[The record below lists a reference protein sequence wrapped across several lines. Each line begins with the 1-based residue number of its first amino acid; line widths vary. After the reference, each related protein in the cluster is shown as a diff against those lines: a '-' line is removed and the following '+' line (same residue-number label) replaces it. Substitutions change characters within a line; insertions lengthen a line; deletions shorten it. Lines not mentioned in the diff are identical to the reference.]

1 MFILTR
7 KETRL
12 IVLQRIE
19 FLSVFLKKIRKLFGR
34 YFFSVF
40 ISRFFLSPVVIGK
53 AYYQE
58 MQKEYET
65 FKHHIDLKQKN
76 ILSIGGG
83 LGGLELILNKEL
95 NIGDFTFIERNF
107 VSRKVKYGWDENN
120 NEAYNDLNVLKN
132 FLLKNNLPLSKF
144 TIFDYDNDTLPNK
157 KFDLIIS
164 LFSLDYHYN
173 FDIYL
178 NYLKNNSHKN
188 TKIIFDTI
196 RANYFNEI
204 FKEVNIINDRTNT
217 LHKSKRIIC
226 NNFLSK

>member
-65 FKHHIDLKQKN
+65 FKHHIDLKQK
-76 ILSIGGG
+76 
-83 LGGLELILNKEL
+83 
-95 NIGDFTFIERNF
+95 
-107 VSRKVKYGWDENN
+107 
-120 NEAYNDLNVLKN
+120 
-132 FLLKNNLPLSKF
+132 
-144 TIFDYDNDTLPNK
+144 IF
-157 KFDLIIS
+157 
-164 LFSLDYHYN
+164 
-173 FDIYL
+173 
-178 NYLKNNSHKN
+178 
-188 TKIIFDTI
+188 
-196 RANYFNEI
+196 
-204 FKEVNIINDRTNT
+204 
-217 LHKSKRIIC
+217 
-226 NNFLSK
+226 